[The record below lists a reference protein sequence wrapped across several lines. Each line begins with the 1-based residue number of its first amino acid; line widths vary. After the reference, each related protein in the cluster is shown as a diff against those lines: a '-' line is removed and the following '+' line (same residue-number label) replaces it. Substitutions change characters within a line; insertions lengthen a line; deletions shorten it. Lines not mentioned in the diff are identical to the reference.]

1 MQGRVL
7 KAAMLI
13 ATATALVLPAAATA
27 AYPGSNGRIFFN
39 DGGAIFSIRPDGS
52 DRQRVV
58 DPGREPA
65 VSADGNTIVFTRE
78 GDIYTAS
85 RSGGNVN
92 QVTTAN
98 KDEMDPSFSPNGNKI
113 LFATASVGGKT
124 GQIFTVRAEGGDRTR
139 LTKAPRS
146 GSEPEYSPNGDTIVF
161 SRALA
166 DAPLVDHLFL
176 IDADGGNLRQLTS
189 GDLLRESPT
198 WSPDGNRIAF
208 SGLTGQTAQIFAAN
222 ADGTGLLQPVTGEN
236 SLGDREPAFA
246 PSGDK
251 LVFRGE
257 RNDRN
262 GLFVVGTTGIP
273 VIEEVI
279 ANPFPGDAGRP
290 AGIDPYWAPS
300 P

>member
-1 MQGRVL
+1 MRQGGL
-7 KAAMLI
+7 TAAALVAI
-13 ATATALVLPAAATA
+13 ATALIVPAAAPA
-27 AYPGSNGRIFFN
+27 AYPGSNGQIFFN

-52 DRQRVV
+52 DRQKIV

-65 VSADGNTIVFTRE
+65 VSADGKTIVFTRE

-92 QVTTAN
+92 QVTTAQR
-98 KDEMDPSFSPNGNKI
+98 DERDPSFSPNGNKI
-113 LFATASVGGKT
+113 LFVGRG
-124 GQIFTVRAEGGDRTR
+124 GDFFTVRAEGGDRTR
-139 LTKAPRS
+139 LPKSRF
-146 GSEPEYSPNGDTIVF
+146 GSDPEYSPNGNTIVF
-161 SRALA
+161 SR
-166 DAPLVDHLFL
+166 DTPFPSPTSVEHLFL

-189 GDLLRESPT
+189 GDLARQSPT

-208 SGLTGQTAQIFAAN
+208 SGLTGQAAQILAAN
-222 ADGTGLLQPVTGEN
+222 SDGTGPLQPVTGEN
-236 SLGDREPAFA
+236 ELGDREPAFA

-257 RNDRN
+257 RNDRW

-290 AGIDPYWAPS
+290 AGKDPYWAPS
-300 P
+300 PSS